1 MAVPSL
7 SEIDKESAAPFDPF
21 EECQKMWSQALG
33 RGKQIKAK
41 RGGKGDRQPM
51 KRDDQGGSI
60 RWTSIAGEALLPGQ
74 TSMRTLCT
82 GQDRLTGYRGR
93 PGG

>member
-1 MAVPSL
+1 M
-7 SEIDKESAAPFDPF
+7 SEIDKENTTLFDLF

-41 RGGKGDRQPM
+41 RGGKGGWQPM
-51 KRDDQGGSI
+51 KHDDQVGSV

-74 TSMRTLCT
+74 TPMCALCT
-82 GQDRLTGYRGR
+82 GQDRLTGHRGR
-93 PGG
+93 LGG